1 MHIKKVS
8 SYKII
13 NHILLYK
20 ELSNY
25 KQKKKLVEYDL
36 ILNKVVQ
43 SLIFEIN
50 FSFTENSNYLLFD
63 PNNSVYDINNKT
75 YINKCFNSIINNIGI
90 IDKDWN
96 GVYSL
101 NNLFLLPEEKQ
112 ILSEWLPNRIFH
124 IQDQYWCND
133 TDEDFKLID
142 ADSGEI
148 LWTIPQSKVE
158 KPYGYNGLTNI
169 KKVLGIYKGNLWLQL
184 PDSRFLVLDIRDG
197 SIKHELKHDYYIVHE
212 RGTFFDRE
220 EGIIKVLYYNL
231 YAKYS
236 LDLMEFVEEVD
247 LGIPEIFQVTSMIS
261 RPKDKYIY
269 YTAKLNDV
277 SMISNAY
284 GIFDTEKK
292 EVIFQGEEIEVDGH
306 FYQEPQVNDELFTIL
321 DSKGNLIIHKLKDI
335 LPSQLDRA
343 YL

>member
-1 MHIKKVS
+1 MKVITNIN
-8 SYKII
+8 SYK
-13 NHILLYK
+13 LRK
-20 ELSNY
+20 EYIQIDEETDFRLESNY
-25 KQKKKLVEYDL
+25 IKLNNEYL
-36 ILNKVVQ
+36 IEETK
-43 SLIFEIN
+43 SFKDN
-50 FSFTENSNYLLFD
+50 FHFTNDSNYLLLGTDSKVFKI
-63 PNNSVYDINNKT
+63 NEGVFLGIKSYDITDN
-75 YINKCFNSIINNIGI
+75 YGI
-90 IDKDWN
+90 ISNKDRF
-96 GVYSL
+96 Y
-101 NNLFLLPEEKQ
+101 NLYNFSQNKSILKQ
-112 ILSEWLPNRIFH
+112 WLPNRILH

-133 TDEDFKLID
+133 TDDDFKLID
-142 ADSGEI
+142 ANSGEI
-148 LWTIPQSKVE
+148 LWTISQPKVE

-212 RGTFFDRE
+212 RGTYFDKE
-220 EGIIKVLYYNL
+220 EGVIKILYYNL

-236 LDLMEFVEEVD
+236 LDLMDFVEEAD
-247 LGIPEIFQVTSMIS
+247 LGAPETFQVTSMIS

-292 EVIFQGEEIEVDGH
+292 KVIFQGEEIEVDGH

-335 LPSQLDRA
+335 LPKQLD
-343 YL
+343 

>member
-1 MHIKKVS
+1 M
-8 SYKII
+8 KII
-13 NHILLYK
+13 
-20 ELSNY
+20 E
-25 KQKKKLVEYDL
+25 
-36 ILNKVVQ
+36 KVFKYQ
-43 SLIFEIN
+43 LRI
-50 FSFTENSNYLLFD
+50 
-63 PNNSVYDINNKT
+63 
-75 YINKCFNSIINNIGI
+75 NSIIYYYQTDNKYYRCDFNGNLIDIIEVEDCHWFLEDENYLVNGYKDHLLVGYYKDGVLINQLKENYRPIVDNIGVSSDYTNSDGRI
-90 IDKDWN
+90 HKETL
-96 GVYSL
+96 YK
-101 NNLFLLPEEKQ
+101 LPEEKQ

-148 LWTIPQSKVE
+148 LWTIPQPKVE

-335 LPSQLDRA
+335 NQST
-343 YL
+343 